1 MKNNRAKKPCRAQ
14 DTKEKTDGIETGGSV
29 VPRLEL
35 EQSRTKQRAAYEKEK
50 WQSILKTEQAAE
62 KLGNG
67 VTGRERTEE
76 RRPTVGIVGSV
87 AERRN
92 TQAKSLA
99 AIEQSERQERQSGEN
114 TVRTW
119 EHSCRATD
127 TSIRNR
133 EPAFCTGKQS
143 DRQTRNQEQDLK
155 AGTASSRS
163 REKENHPDL
172 DHEGGNTNDTTRK
185 QKKRFFH
192 FNSTRVTTDP
202 RRSPSSLPHL
212 IGTKIKFLAH
222 FYSRKY
228 ENGIEKW

>member
-143 DRQTRNQEQDLK
+143 DRQTRNQEP
-155 AGTASSRS
+155 GTGPQSWNCELTKQRKGKSSRS
-163 REKENHPDL
+163 R
-172 DHEGGNTNDTTRK
+172 
-185 QKKRFFH
+185 
-192 FNSTRVTTDP
+192 P
-202 RRSPSSLPHL
+202 RRGQHKRHDEKTKKKDFSISTPQELQPIHGDHRPPFL
-212 IGTKIKFLAH
+212 I
-222 FYSRKY
+222 
-228 ENGIEKW
+228 